1 MKYFQQFIATQLI
14 WLWIYLVYMNPRE
27 PLIVGAMIGIVSGS
41 IVGFYFGA
49 TKAGS
54 DTATKNAETV
64 TAAARVS
71 EPQSVIVENSD
82 AEPIPVAAK

>member
-1 MKYFQQFIATQLI
+1 MKYFKEFLATQMI

-64 TAAARVS
+64 TAAARIT